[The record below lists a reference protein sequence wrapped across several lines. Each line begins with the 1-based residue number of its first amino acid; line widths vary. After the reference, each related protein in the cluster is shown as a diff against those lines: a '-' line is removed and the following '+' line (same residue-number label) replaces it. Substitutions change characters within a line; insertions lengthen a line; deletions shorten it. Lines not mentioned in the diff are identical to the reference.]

1 MRRILLRQSELSL
14 TSAIF
19 CLVWAALAVLTYV
32 WRAVFGPALSVWPL
46 INGVIFLIACVVI
59 LAWGRGYPRPV
70 AATVT
75 LGLAT
80 LVLISAVVVDE
91 EARVIAVAFFTAPI
105 AVYLVWFFPHWVAR
119 LLTYSWYVLYSA
131 LAIVA
136 LGSTILPALVVLGAS
151 VVGVSELVRV
161 ALDRLHNLMLTDS
174 LCPVWNRRGF
184 IQLVEGEVTHAGR
197 TAGPLSILFA
207 DLDNFKIV
215 NDLQG
220 HAAGDRLLHDFAQQL
235 DLHTR
240 ANEPV
245 GRLGGDEFAV
255 LMPGSDAQSALLAG
269 NRLRERITCAQWS
282 LGVAE
287 LAEGET
293 VNSFISRADELMR
306 ADKLARKAGRPT
318 AVPTSE

>member
-1 MRRILLRQSELSL
+1 M
-14 TSAIF
+14 
-19 CLVWAALAVLTYV
+19 
-32 WRAVFGPALSVWPL
+32 
-46 INGVIFLIACVVI
+46 
-59 LAWGRGYPRPV
+59 
-70 AATVT
+70 
-75 LGLAT
+75 
-80 LVLISAVVVDE
+80 
-91 EARVIAVAFFTAPI
+91 
-105 AVYLVWFFPHWVAR
+105 
-119 LLTYSWYVLYSA
+119 
-131 LAIVA
+131 
-136 LGSTILPALVVLGAS
+136 VLGAS

-161 ALDRLHNLMLTDS
+161 ALDRLHNLMLADS